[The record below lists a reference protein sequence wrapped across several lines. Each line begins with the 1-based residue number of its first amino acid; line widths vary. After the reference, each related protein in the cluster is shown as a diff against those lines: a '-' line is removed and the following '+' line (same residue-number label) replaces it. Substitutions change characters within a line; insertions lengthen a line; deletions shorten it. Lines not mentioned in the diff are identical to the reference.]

1 MTEAVKRR
9 YDNSRRQAQARATRL
24 KVIEAAKHLF
34 IEHGYPATTI
44 EAIAEEAEVSLPT
57 LYRLF
62 GSKRALLA
70 AVLDTSFGGDDQ
82 PIEFGER
89 PAVRAARAEPDPAK
103 MVNAFARIAR
113 ELIERSSAIQHVLA
127 TAAQVDPD
135 AAELLAEIRRQRHT
149 GQSRIVAALVARDA
163 LDPDLDKTEAA
174 DIVYALLSPEVHRIL
189 TVERGWPAD
198 RYERWIARS
207 LSTLLPTGRRPPA
220 NRVSKSGRQRKPA
233 NATPDAER

>member
-24 KVIEAAKHLF
+24 RVIEAAKRLF

-44 EAIAEEAEVSLPT
+44 EAIAEAADVPLPT

-62 GSKRALLA
+62 GSKRTLLA

-82 PIEFGER
+82 PVAFADR
-89 PAVRAARAEPDPAK
+89 PAVRAARAETDPVK

-113 ELIERSSAIQHVLA
+113 EFMERSSAIQHVLA

-135 AAELLAEIRRQRHT
+135 AAGLLTEIRRQRHT
-149 GQSRIVAALVARDA
+149 GQSRIAAALEGIGA
-163 LDPDLDKTEAA
+163 LDPGLDKTEAT

-189 TVERGWPAD
+189 TVERGWTAD

-207 LSTLLPTGRRPPA
+207 LGTLLATG
-220 NRVSKSGRQRKPA
+220 GGGG
-233 NATPDAER
+233 